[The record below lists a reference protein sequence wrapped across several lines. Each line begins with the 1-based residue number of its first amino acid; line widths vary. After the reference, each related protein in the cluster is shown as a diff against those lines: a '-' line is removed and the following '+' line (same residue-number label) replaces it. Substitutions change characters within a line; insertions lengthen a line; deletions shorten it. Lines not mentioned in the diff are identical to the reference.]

1 MSSESVI
8 RARRAARGA
17 AGLAILFAL
26 AEVVTRLE
34 LVDPTYL
41 PPASSVLITTGG
53 LLLDP
58 AFLGQVAATLAAWAI
73 GLGAAVVVAVPLGVV
88 LGSSWRGYLASTA
101 AIEFLR
107 PIPSVALIPLAIL
120 LLGRGLDMKVLLV
133 AYASVWPILFNT
145 IYGVREVDPLA
156 RDTGRVFGLGRAA
169 VLWRIALPAA
179 SPFIAT
185 GVRVSAAI
193 ALILAISAELLA
205 GGTRGLGVWM
215 LANSQTGVPRELLY
229 AGIVVAGL
237 LGLVLNAALASGERR
252 LFAWHPRVRG
262 AA

>member
-1 MSSESVI
+1 M
-8 RARRAARGA
+8 RGAARGT
-17 AGLAILFAL
+17 AGLVVLFLL
-26 AEVVTRLE
+26 AEIVTRLE

-41 PPASSVLITTGG
+41 PPASTILVATGRV
-53 LLLDP
+53 LLDP
-58 AFLGQVAATLAAWAI
+58 EFLGHVAATLAAWAI
-73 GLGAAVVVAVPLGVV
+73 GLAVALAIAVPVGVV
-88 LGSSWRGYLASTA
+88 LGSSWRSYLASTS

-120 LLGRGLDMKVLLV
+120 LLGRGLDMKVALV

-156 RDTGRVFGLGRAA
+156 RDTGRAFGLGRAA

-179 SPFIAT
+179 TPFIAT
-185 GVRVSAAI
+185 GVRVAAAI
-193 ALILAISAELLA
+193 ALILAISAELIA
-205 GGTRGLGVWM
+205 GGTQGLGVWM

-229 AGIVVAGL
+229 AGIVVSGL
-237 LGLVLNAALASGERR
+237 LGLALNALLASGERR
-252 LFAWHPRVRG
+252 LFAWHPRIRG

>member
-1 MSSESVI
+1 MRSANVT
-8 RARRAARGA
+8 RTLRVARGA

-26 AEVVTRLE
+26 AELVTRLE
-34 LVDPTYL
+34 MVDPTYL
-41 PPASSVLITTGG
+41 PPASTVLVATGRV
-53 LLLDP
+53 LLDP
-58 AFLGQVAATLAAWAI
+58 EFLGHVAATLVAWAI
-73 GLGAAVVVAVPLGVV
+73 GLAIAGAIAVPIGVA
-88 LGSSWRGYLASTA
+88 LGSSWRSYQASTA

-107 PIPSVALIPLAIL
+107 PIPSVALIPLVVL
-120 LLGRGLDMKVLLV
+120 LLGRGLDMKVVLV

-156 RDTGRVFGLGRAA
+156 RDTGRVFGLGRTA

-193 ALILAISAELLA
+193 ALILAISAELIA
-205 GGTRGLGVWM
+205 GGSQGLGVWM
-215 LANSQTGVPRELLY
+215 LASSQTGVPRELLY

-237 LGLVLNAALASGERR
+237 LGLALNALLATGERR
-252 LFAWHPRVRG
+252 LFAWHPRVR
-262 AA
+262 AAA